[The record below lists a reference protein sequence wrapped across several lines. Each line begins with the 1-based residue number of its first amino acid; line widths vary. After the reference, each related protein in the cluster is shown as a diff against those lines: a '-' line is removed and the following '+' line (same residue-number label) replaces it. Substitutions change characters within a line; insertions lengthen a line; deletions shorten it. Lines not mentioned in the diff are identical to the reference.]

1 LLVKTPSAGKVYILP
16 SSEFLTDGVLRTIEL
31 YAAAAG
37 SINLFVSSIKLK
49 YFK

>member
-16 SSEFLTDGVLRTIEL
+16 SSEFLTDGVLRTIEM

-37 SINLFVSSIKLK
+37 IINLFVS
-49 YFK
+49 